1 MPTRRFLRWLF
12 ALAVFFVALPAW
24 ADDAV
29 DDLKK
34 RGAQAMSDLNYR
46 EALDL
51 YRRAQKLA
59 PDDAALHY
67 NVGRAHQALGELP
80 EALDAVQEFAKR
92 ATPELRARVPKLEE
106 LLRDLRAHVGE
117 LTVRCSRD
125 VADGRVSIAGRP
137 VLETCTTAPKPV
149 RIALKD
155 AGKNV
160 IEVSFASSAFDASPQ
175 KATVEGGASPS
186 AIVFEVVARATS
198 GILKVRSPQT
208 EATVLVDGVARG
220 NPPVELPLPAGGHSI
235 ELHARGYDDKQI
247 SVVVSAGATKEVD
260 VPMAKSAP
268 ITAKW
273 WFWTG
278 VGVVVLAAAATTY
291 ILVAQP
297 EREARTGDIQPGQV
311 SAPLLRFP

>member
-1 MPTRRFLRWLF
+1 MAPWLRWLF
-12 ALAVFFVALPAW
+12 ALVVLFVALPAR
-24 ADDAV
+24 ADDGAE
-29 DDLKK
+29 DLKK

-59 PDDAALHY
+59 PDDAAIHY

-80 EALDAVQEFAKR
+80 EALDEVQEFAKR
-92 ATPELRARVPKLEE
+92 ATPELRARVPKLDD

-117 LTVRCSRD
+117 LTVRCSKE
-125 VADGRVSIAGRP
+125 VADGRISIAGRP
-137 VLETCTTAPKPV
+137 VLESCTTTPKAV

-155 AGKNV
+155 AGKNA
-160 IEVSFASSAFDASPQ
+160 IEVSFNASAFDASPQ
-175 KATVEGGASPS
+175 KVTVEGGASPV
-186 AIVFEVVARATS
+186 AIVFDVVSRATS

-220 NPPVELPLPAGGHSI
+220 NPPVELPLPAGGHSV
-235 ELHARGYDDKQI
+235 ELHARGYDDRQVSI
-247 SVVVSAGATKEVD
+247 VVSAGATKELD
-260 VPMAKSAP
+260 VPMSKSAP

-278 VGVVVLAAAATTY
+278 VGVVVVAAVATTY